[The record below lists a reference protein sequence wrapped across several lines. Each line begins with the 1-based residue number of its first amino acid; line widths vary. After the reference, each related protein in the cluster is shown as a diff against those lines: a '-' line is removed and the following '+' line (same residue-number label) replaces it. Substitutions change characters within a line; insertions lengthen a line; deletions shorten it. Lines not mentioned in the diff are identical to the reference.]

1 MNRLLLALLMVA
13 ACFVPAHAADSC
25 ASQSQC
31 ILPAEPGKTAP
42 TSRVLLRADR
52 ATPPSVEYRRPDE
65 VVTLGMPDT
74 TETAP
79 ATREVPVV
87 ENRREPVPTV
97 LPQFSSGLD
106 DLGQRERQALAP
118 MIERLQGKMNLRLRV
133 TGHAD
138 QQRMTPETKRRFGD
152 NVGLSKARAQVVV
165 DFLKTQ
171 PGMKNTVI
179 EAHGKGDSE
188 PLVQCDPKRAYA
200 GNVPD
205 MNAFKACL
213 APNRRVVIEIW
224 YDQPAGVKTEIVHD
238 TLPAQPVPTGGLC
251 QHQRG
256 GDAGLPFR
264 VSVDGEPVLLNDVPN
279 TADVTR
285 CVDVALEKADIQVR
299 FDGFETTPVLN
310 VTAWPDGAAR
320 GGTVRFTPYSN
331 YAAFI
336 RKAELRIFAA
346 TESTLKTPLT
356 VIELD
361 PKTGT
366 AVEWL
371 VADTAGL
378 DAVQYVLRVYDDQ
391 GRFDETTP
399 KRLRLLDKQRPLG
412 DEQARERE
420 DLIGYGENH
429 RGLKNIPVQGGAVT
443 VNGEKLAPGSRV
455 QVFGRAVP
463 VDANGKFA
471 VRQILPAGNH
481 VVSVPSS
488 TAISIFRWMTGS
500 MLRSP
505 ISPLVRT
512 TSRARRSS

>member
-1 MNRLLLALLMVA
+1 VNRLLLALLLAA
-13 ACFVPAHAADSC
+13 ACVVPAHGADGERC
-25 ASQSQC
+25 ASTSLC
-31 ILPAEPGKTAP
+31 TLPAEPGTTSP

-52 ATPPSVEYRRPDE
+52 TKPPSVEYRRPDE
-65 VVTLGMPDT
+65 VLILD
-74 TETAP
+74 EAHSDAAP
-79 ATREVPVV
+79 LTREAPFT
-87 ENRREPVPTV
+87 ENRAEPVPTV

-106 DLGQRERQALAP
+106 DLGQRERKALAP

-171 PGMKNTVI
+171 PGMENAII

-205 MNAFKACL
+205 MTAFKACL

-224 YDQPAGVKTEIVHD
+224 YDQPVGMKTEIVRD
-238 TLPAQPVPTGGLC
+238 TVPAQPAPADGLC

-256 GDAGLPFR
+256 RDAGLPFR
-264 VSVDGEPVLLNDVPN
+264 VSVDGEPVELKDVPN

-310 VTAWPDGAAR
+310 VTARPDGAVR

-336 RKAELRIFAA
+336 RKAELRVFAA
-346 TESTLKTPLT
+346 GESTLKTPLAIIT
-356 VIELD
+356 LD
-361 PKTGT
+361 LKTDTGIDWS
-366 AVEWL
+366 VP
-371 VADTAGL
+371 ADTGL
-378 DAVQYVLRVYDDQ
+378 DAVQYVLRVYDGD

-399 KRLRLLDKQRPLG
+399 KLLRLLDKPRPLG
-412 DEQARERE
+412 DEQATARE

-429 RGLKNIPVQGGAVT
+429 RGLKNIPVHGGAVT
-443 VNGEKLAPGSRV
+443 VNGEK
-455 QVFGRAVP
+455 F
-463 VDANGKFA
+463 
-471 VRQILPAGNH
+471 
-481 VVSVPSS
+481 
-488 TAISIFRWMTGS
+488 ISD
-500 MLRSP
+500 
-505 ISPLVRT
+505 
-512 TSRARRSS
+512 